1 MNKYSCENIMINN
14 GKYYCEKCHYNTNN
28 KKDYNKHIFS
38 QKHIRLTNNIPQNTN
53 IPLKFICECGKTY
66 KHRQSLYLHKKNCN
80 KNTDKCNK
88 SKDKLLIYT
97 KWITKLLESQD
108 ELYKRN
114 RSLEE
119 ENHRLHKSLNQMM
132 DITNKMVDNI
142 NSKNIYINNI
152 IDMMDILDSREKY
165 YLKMKN
171 II

>member
-66 KHRQSLYLHKKNCN
+66 KHRQSLHLHKK
-80 KNTDKCNK
+80 KCNK

-119 ENHRLHKSLNQMM
+119 ENHRLRESLNQAK
-132 DITNKMVDNI
+132 DIANKMVN
-142 NSKNIYINNI
+142 NSNTNV
-152 IDMMDILDSREKY
+152 IDIMDKLNLLYTRET
-165 YLKMKN
+165 YLKSLINK
-171 II
+171 